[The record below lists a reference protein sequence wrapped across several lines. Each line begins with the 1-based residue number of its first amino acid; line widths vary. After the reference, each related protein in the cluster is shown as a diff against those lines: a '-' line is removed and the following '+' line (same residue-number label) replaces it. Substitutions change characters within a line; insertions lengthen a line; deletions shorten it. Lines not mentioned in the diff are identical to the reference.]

1 MTSVPPP
8 HPTTTSVFL
17 SAKWGR
23 LLPTAPSGCSSRAGT
38 NLSFPQGWIK

>member
-1 MTSVPPP
+1 MTLVPS
-8 HPTTTSVFL
+8 PTATSVFL

-23 LLPTAPSGCSSRAGT
+23 LPHDSAVWLLLRAGT